1 MSAPP
6 PPPLVTPA
14 TIAEFEIIRQLGAG
28 GMGCV
33 FLARHVNLG
42 VERVVKQILRE
53 HAQSADAVW
62 RFFAEARAAARLQH
76 RNVVVVYDCRTDA
89 NGQPFLVLEYLRGVS
104 GQQYLTAHRARAS
117 APPAPGVAPTP
128 RGIAPALVLIIV
140 GQTANALTAAHG
152 VGIVHRDIK
161 PDNIMLVAVPDDLR
175 PALTAAGIPQDAQI
189 HVKVLDFGIAKL
201 LNERGGTGTGV
212 GIGTPQYMAP
222 EQLEGRGISSQADQ
236 YSCAAMAYQLLTG
249 GAVPWGMDTP
259 AVQIFRR
266 QQSEPPPD
274 PRTIEPSI
282 PAAVAEVIRRGMAC
296 NPADRWPSVAAF
308 ARALADAIPAGDGL
322 PSGRDLLRL
331 FAVEIASAADAP
343 TLHAL
348 NVAPVPGT
356 DVLPPALHPH
366 VPTPVVQPHRPTT
379 LGSSVGS
386 QQIAAAPTG
395 HGRRGLAIAGGA
407 VAVAAFAV
415 PAILALGGG
424 GATATGLDAASGS
437 AAPAAVAPIDA
448 GPDDTAPLDAAPA
461 DASPPP
467 TDAAPLTDAA
477 PPDASRRRH
486 GGARP
491 DAAVY
496 IRPI

>member
-1 MSAPP
+1 MSAQPP
-6 PPPLVTPA
+6 ATPA
-14 TIAEFEIIRQLGAG
+14 TIAEFEILRQLGAG

-53 HAQSADAVW
+53 HAQSAEAVR

-104 GQQYLTAHRARAS
+104 GQQFLAAHRARAS
-117 APPAPGVAPTP
+117 APPAPGVARTA
-128 RGIAPALVLIIV
+128 RGIAPAIVLIIV

-161 PDNIMLVAVPDDLR
+161 PDNIMLVAVPDDVR
-175 PALTAAGIPQDAQI
+175 PTLTAAGIPQDAQI

-201 LNERGGTGTGV
+201 LNEQGGTGTGI

-222 EQLEGRGISSQADQ
+222 EQLEGRGVSSQADQ

-282 PAAVAEVIRRGMAC
+282 PAAVAEVIQKGMAC

-331 FAVEIASAADAP
+331 FAIEIATAADAP
-343 TLHAL
+343 TLHAV
-348 NVAPVPGT
+348 NVAPTPGT
-356 DVLPPALHPH
+356 DVLPPALKPH
-366 VPTPVVQPHRPTT
+366 APTPALQPPRPTT
-379 LGSSVGS
+379 LGSSVAS
-386 QQIAAAPTG
+386 QQVAAATR
-395 HGRRGLAIAGGA
+395 RRGVAIAGGA
-407 VAVAAFAV
+407 VAVAAVAITAV
-415 PAILALGGG
+415 LALGGG
-424 GATATGLDAASGS
+424 GATATSVDAATGS
-437 AAPAAVAPIDA
+437 VAPAASASIDA
-448 GPDDTAPLDAAPA
+448 GPDDATPVDAAPT
-461 DASPPP
+461 DASPAPTDAPPP
-467 TDAAPLTDAA
+467 TDAAPPDAA
-477 PPDASRRRH
+477 RRRH
-486 GGARP
+486 VSRP

>member
-1 MSAPP
+1 MSAQPP
-6 PPPLVTPA
+6 QPPATPA
-14 TIAEFEIIRQLGAG
+14 TIAEFEIIRELGAG
-28 GMGCV
+28 GMGRV
-33 FLARHVNLG
+33 LLARHVNLG
-42 VERVVKQILRE
+42 VQRVVKQILPE
-53 HAQSADAVW
+53 HATNAEALR

-104 GQQYLTAHRARAS
+104 AQQFLAAHRTRAS
-117 APPAPGVAPTP
+117 APPVPGTTPTP

-201 LNERGGTGTGV
+201 LNEQGGTGTGI

-222 EQLEGRGISSQADQ
+222 EQLEGRGVSSQADQ

-249 GAVPWGMDTP
+249 GAVPWGMETP
-259 AVQIFRR
+259 AVQIYRR

-282 PAAVAEVIRRGMAC
+282 PAAVAAVVQRAMAC

-308 ARALADAIPAGDGL
+308 ARAFADAVPAGDGL

-331 FAVEIASAADAP
+331 FAVEIATAADAP

-356 DVLPPALHPH
+356 DVMPPALHPH
-366 VPTPVVQPHRPTT
+366 APTPALQPHHPTT
-379 LGSSVGS
+379 LGSSVAS
-386 QQIAAAPTG
+386 QQ
-395 HGRRGLAIAGGA
+395 
-407 VAVAAFAV
+407 VAVQTEHVARVAEENNIASV
-415 PAILALGGG
+415 QASSTAERLEALGRQIS
-424 GATATGLDAASGS
+424 TQ
-437 AAPAAVAPIDA
+437 VKQFKI
-448 GPDDTAPLDAAPA
+448 
-461 DASPPP
+461 
-467 TDAAPLTDAA
+467 
-477 PPDASRRRH
+477 
-486 GGARP
+486 
-491 DAAVY
+491 
-496 IRPI
+496 